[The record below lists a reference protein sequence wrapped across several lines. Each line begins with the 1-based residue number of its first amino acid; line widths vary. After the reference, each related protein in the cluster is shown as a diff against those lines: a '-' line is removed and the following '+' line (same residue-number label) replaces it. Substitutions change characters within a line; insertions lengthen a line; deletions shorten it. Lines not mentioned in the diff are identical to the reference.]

1 MTEHTTTTKNYDSE
15 SENCLL
21 TFFKKKQVLPKMFSK
36 KVKANITPLVSKM
49 QGHDLQTI
57 QILTL

>member
-1 MTEHTTTTKNYDSE
+1 
-15 SENCLL
+15 
-21 TFFKKKQVLPKMFSK
+21 MFSK